1 MTPARAVFHTASDA
15 TLVEMIS
22 RARRRLLIVGPA
34 LTEPVAKALL
44 ARIPDVDRTEGA
56 GTGGSGHDSILIT
69 VVLDDSAEAYRIG
82 YGAGSEHLKKL
93 QKAADVG
100 QIQFRVE
107 PGVRIGVVISDE
119 DAMIFSPTPQSVEEP
134 VNERSSSES
143 MSRTNAISLSA
154 DEAHRLACASGLVP
168 PSDASFRHDH
178 EDEPP
183 ESEPKALPAA
193 PEIGVQPFT
202 TDAVEKVT
210 RDLTDNPPQAFDV
223 SRHIRVFSSRVKY
236 VEFKVTNVYMSARS
250 VRLPRDLLA
259 IGDDDLRRRIDGE
272 LRPPA
277 ELSRSLSVQ
286 VETAEGVA
294 DQEVTEQWIRQERK
308 RIEDDYTFAIP
319 NYGRV
324 VLTTD
329 WSKFKAATNR
339 LSRNLNAYYA
349 ALVAAAR
356 EAEEAL
362 VASLID
368 EFLPNLRR
376 QLPAEL
382 TRWGEP
388 TEEQLRSYL
397 AHSVQDVVSQLL
409 TSEPPQVRVVR
420 KDIAPE
426 SLAEDAFLKGLES
439 SMRSKVPQEIDN
451 LFRFQDAVPS
461 RAAQDRAAPNRAS
474 PGGRPE

>member
-1 MTPARAVFHTASDA
+1 MTPARTVFGTASDT
-15 TLVEMIS
+15 TLVEMIGK
-22 RARRRLLIVGPA
+22 ARHQLLIVGPA
-34 LTEPVAKALL
+34 LAEPVAEALL
-44 ARIPDVDRTEGA
+44 AKIRHVDRTNGA
-56 GTGGSGHDSILIT
+56 SPGGSSHGSISIT

-82 YGAGSEHLKKL
+82 YGAGFGHL
-93 QKAADVG
+93 QGFREAADAG
-100 QIQFRVE
+100 RIQFRVE

-119 DAMIFSPTPQSVEEP
+119 DAMVFSPTPQSVEVP
-134 VNERSSSES
+134 VNEEPSSES
-143 MSRTNAISLSA
+143 LPRTNAISLSA
-154 DEAHRLACASGLVP
+154 DEAHRLARASGLMP
-168 PSDASFRHDH
+168 PSEASLGHDH
-178 EDEPP
+178 EDERP
-183 ESEPKALPAA
+183 ESGSKSLSAA
-193 PEIGVQPFT
+193 PEIGVQSFT
-202 TDAVEKVT
+202 TDSVEKVT

-223 SRHIRVFSSRVKY
+223 SRRIRVFSSRVKY
-236 VEFKVTNVYMSARS
+236 VELKVTNVYMSARS
-250 VRLPRDLLA
+250 VRLPRELLA

-277 ELSRSLSVQ
+277 ELSRSLSVK
-286 VETAEGVA
+286 VGTAEGVA
-294 DQEVTEQWIRQERK
+294 EQEVTEQWIRQERK
-308 RIEDDYTFAIP
+308 RIEDDYTFAVP
-319 NYGRV
+319 KYGRV

-329 WSKFKAATNR
+329 WSKFKAATDR
-339 LSRNLNAYYA
+339 LSRNLDAYYA

-356 EAEEAL
+356 AAEEAL

-382 TRWGEP
+382 TRWGRP

-409 TSEPPQVRVVR
+409 TSKPPQVRVVR

-439 SMRSKVPQEIDN
+439 SMRSKVPQEEVDS

-461 RAAQDRAAPNRAS
+461 RAS
-474 PGGRPE
+474 PGVRPE